1 MSNNPTMNI
10 NAQASKIL
18 TNNTV
23 GVKII
28 ASGVVSSKKLHI
40 ALIIDTSGSMEG
52 ERITAVIKTI
62 KVLIERLNIGDMF
75 TLIGFNNDA
84 SVIASGVTITELNKL
99 SIIADLDNIVVGGGT
114 NMEIGI
120 TKLGELIHN
129 GLTMPNSVVILTDG
143 HINEGMASIGGL
155 YSLIK
160 SYIPLVP
167 MYTLGYGMQ
176 HNADL
181 LKNIAEKTR
190 GSYTLVEDDN
200 ILPGV
205 MGDMLGALKSE
216 VTSNAVLKFP
226 TGWKCLEPINESTDN
241 SFTLGSLILDKPTWV
256 VFNVPDVVVS
266 NVQEG
271 VTSTNTFELVCNEI
285 SISFTNDSNINSVE
299 VAEQL
304 CRCQIATVTN
314 NINEALKN
322 RKYSEA
328 EKMASDSI
336 KVLDESEAKTRPLV
350 IKMKAQMEES
360 LEKIKN
366 LITNQNTHFN
376 RNAERA
382 LQMRMTSLGGTYS
395 LQRGRSGGG
404 EAGPANNDFSS
415 PAQRAESVQ
424 MTQHYTQ
431 GGGDPSH
438 CSDMET

>member
-1 MSNNPTMNI
+1 
-10 NAQASKIL
+10 
-18 TNNTV
+18 
-23 GVKII
+23 
-28 ASGVVSSKKLHI
+28 
-40 ALIIDTSGSMEG
+40 
-52 ERITAVIKTI
+52 
-62 KVLIERLNIGDMF
+62 
-75 TLIGFNNDA
+75 
-84 SVIASGVTITELNKL
+84 
-99 SIIADLDNIVVGGGT
+99 
-114 NMEIGI
+114 
-120 TKLGELIHN
+120 
-129 GLTMPNSVVILTDG
+129 
-143 HINEGMASIGGL
+143 
-155 YSLIK
+155 
-160 SYIPLVP
+160 
-167 MYTLGYGMQ
+167 MYTLGYGME

-241 SFTLGSLILDKPTWV
+241 SFTVGSLILDKPTWV
-256 VFNVPDVVVS
+256 VFNVPEGVVS
-266 NVQEG
+266 NVSEG
-271 VTSTNTFELVCNEI
+271 VVSNVPEGVVSNVPEGVVSNVLEGGVSNATESVTSTNTFELVCNEI
-285 SISFTNDSNINSVE
+285 SISFTNDSNINSIE

-304 CRCQIATVTN
+304 CRCQITTVMN
-314 NINEALKN
+314 NIKDALKN

-336 KVLDESEAKTRPLV
+336 KLLDESEAKTRPLV

-404 EAGPANNDFSS
+404 AAGPPNNDFST
-415 PAQRAESVQ
+415 PMQDVECAH

>member
-1 MSNNPTMNI
+1 MSNNSTMNI
-10 NAQASKIL
+10 NVQASKL
-18 TNNTV
+18 LANNTV
-23 GVKII
+23 GVKIT
-28 ASGVVSSKKLHI
+28 ASGVVSNKKVHI
-40 ALIIDTSGSMEG
+40 ALLIDTSGSMEG

-62 KVLIERLNIGDMF
+62 KVLIERLSVDDMF
-75 TLIGFNNDA
+75 TLIGFNNIT
-84 SVIASGVTITELNKL
+84 SVIVSGVIITETNKL
-99 SIIADLDNIVVGGGT
+99 SIISNLTNIVAGGGT

-120 TKLGELIHN
+120 TKLGELINN
-129 GLTMPNSVVILTDG
+129 GLSMPNSVVILTDG
-143 HINEGMASIGGL
+143 HINEGLTSLGGL

-160 SYIPLVP
+160 SYTPLVP
-167 MYTLGYGMQ
+167 MYTLGYGME

-200 ILPGV
+200 ILPGA

-226 TGWKCLEPINESTDN
+226 TGWKCMEPINESTDN
-241 SFTLGSLILDKPTWV
+241 SFIVGSLILDKPMWV
-256 VFNVPDVVVS
+256 VFNVPDGVVS

-271 VTSTNTFELVCNEI
+271 VTSTSMFELVCNEM
-285 SISFTNDSNINSVE
+285 SISFTNDSDINSVE
-299 VAEQL
+299 VTEQL
-304 CRCQIATVTN
+304 CRCQNVTVMN
-314 NINEALKN
+314 NIKEALKN

-336 KVLDESEAKTRPLV
+336 KLFDESEAKTTSLV
-350 IKMKAQMEES
+350 IKMKAQMEET

-366 LITNQNTHFN
+366 LITNQNTNFN
-376 RNAERA
+376 RNADRV

-404 EAGPANNDFSS
+404 AAGPPNNDFSS
-415 PAQRAESVQ
+415 PLQDVESAH

-431 GGGDPSH
+431 GGDPAH